1 MSIKD
6 IINEECITF
15 ETEAFLDNNLSAEF
29 FKHNLLPSEV
39 EITYDDGNYFEVS
52 VNGKL
57 YSCEVCGDGDFCH
70 SIAKFKLL
78 EEEK

>member
-1 MSIKD
+1 MDIKD

-15 ETEAFLDNNLSAEF
+15 ETEAFLDNIQSAEF
-29 FKHNLLPSEV
+29 FKENILPSEA
-39 EITYDDGNYFEVS
+39 EIIDDDGNYFEVL
-52 VNGKL
+52 VKGNL

-78 EEEK
+78 EMK

>member
-6 IINEECITF
+6 IINEKCIAF
-15 ETEAFLDNNLSAEF
+15 EHEAFMHNILSADF
-29 FKHNLLPSEV
+29 FKENLLPSEI

-52 VNGKL
+52 INGKL

-78 EEEK
+78 KD

>member
-6 IINEECITF
+6 IINEECVLF
-15 ETEAFLDNNLSAEF
+15 EHKAIMHNILGAEF
-29 FKHNLLPSEV
+29 FKENILPSEA
-39 EITYDDGNYFEVS
+39 EITYDEGNYFEVS

-57 YSCEVCGDGDFCH
+57 YSCEVYGNGDFCH

-78 EEEK
+78 KN